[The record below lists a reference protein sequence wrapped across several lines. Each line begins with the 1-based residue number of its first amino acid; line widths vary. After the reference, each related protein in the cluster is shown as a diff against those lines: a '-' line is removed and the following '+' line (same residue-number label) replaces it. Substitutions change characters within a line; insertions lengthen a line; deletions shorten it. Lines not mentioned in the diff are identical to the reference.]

1 MKKTLMHLLI
11 CLSLILTSLMI
22 PDQSHSFGFGD
33 MMDSVKK
40 KVDDVSN
47 STTTS
52 PKDTGAASRDEYMRN
67 QQIQKGS
74 EANYQLAS
82 SIQNYLKHAE
92 EELNENR
99 LSDANTSLRMAR
111 SNMNNLKSNG
121 GDVSALEA
129 RYNKLLQKAE
139 EGKQTTVNSA
149 DAERLLVEYMGLLDQ
164 VGYSM
169 DSIAKYGGY
178 QLSNSEGLFKA
189 AQAASQKKTVADK
202 ALPLVNNSGTPERIR
217 GFFKTK
223 LPEFVNGDFNVGIKD
238 LMAKANKSGNIDDA
252 RAADLMC
259 DAVLLLDSSNDQ
271 AKKMKVVVGKS
282 MKKLGG
288 ALGGADAVKN
298 AGKIIFSK
306 TPGGAPESK
315 FNGSDFIYATVY
327 FKKPYKGEGFSSH
340 LMVDGDYK
348 LNRDTFYLEK
358 SMHGASSSPL
368 EVAPDPK
375 TAKQSGG
382 KLYTKALSE
391 LAEGMTY
398 KVSIKYV
405 DGSSTIEGEFE
416 LDLSAGTTFAARDKQ
431 FAEGKIANTV
441 MKKPGHSNPALEKD
455 IMATFKK
462 EAAGKGE
469 TPLRVVLVEKDWRIT
484 RHPLTGVIQFRTIWA
499 DIAVQKSDG
508 KYYVYE
514 LTYEQQHN
522 GKSYGKTQYNS
533 IGGTYEIPKD
543 NIFK

>member
-1 MKKTLMHLLI
+1 MPLLF
-11 CLSLILTSLMI
+11 CLSLILTCLMI
-22 PDQSHSFGFGD
+22 PEQSHSFGFGD

-40 KVDDVSN
+40 TVEGGASEAL
-47 STTTS
+47 TS

-74 EANYQLAS
+74 EANNQLAS
-82 SIQNYLKHAE
+82 SIQNSLKYAE

-121 GDVSALEA
+121 GDISALEA
-129 RYNKLLQKAE
+129 RYNKLLQRAE
-139 EGKQTTVNSA
+139 GGNQTVANSA
-149 DAERLLVEYMGLLDQ
+149 NAEQLLVEYMGLLDQ
-164 VGYSM
+164 VGNSM
-169 DSIAKYGGY
+169 DSIASYGGY

-189 AQAASQKKTVADK
+189 AQAASQKKPAADK
-202 ALPLVNNSGTPERIR
+202 ALPLVSNSGTPERIR

-223 LPEFVNGDFNVGIKD
+223 LPEFVSGDFNAGIKD
-238 LMAKANKSGNIDDA
+238 LMTKANKSGNIDDA

-282 MKKLGG
+282 MTKLGG
-288 ALGGADAVKN
+288 ALGGADGVKN

-306 TPGGAPESK
+306 TPDGTPESK
-315 FNGSDFIYATVY
+315 FSGSDFIYATVY
-327 FKKPYKGEGFSSH
+327 FKKPYKGEEFTSH
-340 LMVDGDYK
+340 MLVDGDYK
-348 LNRDTFYLEK
+348 LNRDAFHLDK
-358 SMHGASSSPL
+358 SLHGASSSPL

-398 KVSIKYV
+398 KVGLKYV

-431 FAEGKIANTV
+431 FEEGKIANTV

-455 IMATFKK
+455 ILATFKK

-469 TPLRVVLVEKDWRIT
+469 TPLRVVLVEKDWRIH
-484 RHPLTGVIQFRTIWA
+484 RHQVTGVILFRTIWA
-499 DIAVQKSDG
+499 DIAVQKTDG

-514 LTYEQQHN
+514 LTYEQQYN
-522 GKSYGKTQYNS
+522 GKSYGKTQYHS